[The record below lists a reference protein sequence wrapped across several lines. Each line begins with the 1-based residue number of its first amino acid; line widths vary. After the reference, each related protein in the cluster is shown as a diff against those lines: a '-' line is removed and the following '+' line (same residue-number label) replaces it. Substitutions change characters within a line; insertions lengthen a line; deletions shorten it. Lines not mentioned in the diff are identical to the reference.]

1 VNYARFI
8 GISPESALAKT
19 NLKFLNRFQLMEQ
32 LIEKDAKDIGEMNLE
47 EMDLYWE
54 QAKIKLKNK

>member
-1 VNYARFI
+1 MLQ
-8 GISPESALAKT
+8 GKIS
-19 NLKFLNRFQLMEQ
+19 NLIYFYDHANLNRFQLMEQ

>member
-1 VNYARFI
+1 MRNLIYLVL
-8 GISPESALAKT
+8 ISLLVLGCSKEDSADPMPTPVAPPPIL
-19 NLKFLNRFQLMEQ
+19 E
-32 LIEKDAKDIGEMNLE
+32 IGEMNLE